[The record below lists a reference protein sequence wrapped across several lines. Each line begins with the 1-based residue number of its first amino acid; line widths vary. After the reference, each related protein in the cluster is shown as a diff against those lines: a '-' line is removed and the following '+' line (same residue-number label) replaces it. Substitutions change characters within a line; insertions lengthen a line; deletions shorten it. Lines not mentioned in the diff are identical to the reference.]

1 MYKLELKKNKK
12 RINSVDDWKEFAPPK
27 NPNVQWKDGRSAKE
41 LAKYIINGNGYIPKE
56 IEDILLDLGCNTN
69 SIFYGEPEA
78 ITSLAGR
85 GGGRNHDLLL
95 VQENEVVVG
104 IEAKSDESLG
114 SIVYK
119 ELFEGVSDNKFTRIN
134 SLYNDIYGYD
144 LYKNMD
150 IRYQLLTATVGIL
163 KEAQK
168 FKASKAVLI
177 ILTLKKENCYDLRRV
192 KSNIQDVNI
201 FINSLGSPLKNGQYN
216 LPGYPNIDFYIKH
229 IELDIK

>member
-114 SIVYK
+114 NIVYK

-144 LYKNMD
+144 LDSWSEEMKSKLETSFRHFKKSKIKTSDNVKK
-150 IRYQLLTATVGIL
+150 TEVE
-163 KEAQK
+163 KPKK
-168 FKASKAVLI
+168 FEI
-177 ILTLKKENCYDLRRV
+177 
-192 KSNIQDVNI
+192 
-201 FINSLGSPLKNGQYN
+201 
-216 LPGYPNIDFYIKH
+216 
-229 IELDIK
+229 

>member
-1 MYKLELKKNKK
+1 M
-12 RINSVDDWKEFAPPK
+12 
-27 NPNVQWKDGRSAKE
+27 
-41 LAKYIINGNGYIPKE
+41 
-56 IEDILLDLGCNTN
+56 DLGCNTN

-78 ITSLAGR
+78 ITSLAGK

-114 SIVYK
+114 NIVYK
-119 ELFEGVSDNKFTRIN
+119 ELFNDISDNKFTRIN

-144 LYKNMD
+144 LREKMN
-150 IRYQLLTATVGIL
+150 IRYQLLTATAGIL

-168 FKASKAVLI
+168 FKASKAILI
-177 ILTLKKENCYDLRRV
+177 ILTLKKENYYDIRKV
-192 KSNIQDVNI
+192 ESNIQDVND
-201 FINSLGSPLKNGQYN
+201 FINSLGSHLKNGYYN
-216 LPGYPNIDFYIKH
+216 LPGYPNIDFYIRH